1 MYSIF
6 PRGAF
11 WALWVVAGWAV
22 SFLVA
27 SPALAEVDN
36 DETVAANRLG
46 APLVFGGT
54 ETTPR
59 DDTPPAPIAA
69 PVTGVTVMPDH
80 LVDVQKKLRDHPGQ
94 RRARRRA
101 IEGVRP
107 EDKPRAPKT
116 LRRPPA

>member
-94 RRARRRA
+94 RRAVH
-101 IEGVRP
+101 GVRP
-107 EDKPRAPKT
+107 EDKPRAPIT
-116 LRRPPA
+116 PRRPPA